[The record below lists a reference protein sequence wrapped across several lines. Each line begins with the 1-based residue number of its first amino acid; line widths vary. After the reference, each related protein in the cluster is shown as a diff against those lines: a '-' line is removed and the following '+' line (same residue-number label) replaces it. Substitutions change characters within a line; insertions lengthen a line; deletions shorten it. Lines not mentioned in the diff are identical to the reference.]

1 MNNSAGDEI
10 PYERQDDP
18 TSNRM
23 CGAAALSMVYRS
35 FGLSTSQTELAP
47 RLRQPGAPGN
57 SSARTHL
64 LAQDALSRGLGAV
77 VLRARDPYRSL
88 RQIQHQPVRVILN
101 HRLRRDSA
109 SGHYSVLVR
118 AGEQEAV
125 VHDPQRGPNT
135 RLSLDDLI
143 ELWRPLAGPSEISG
157 QVFVAVTAART
168 APASCPTCTAA
179 LPDAVV
185 CPACRKP
192 FPLHPAAIL
201 GCMDTACAGRTWDVL
216 FCPYC
221 DTGVVDALAQSA
233 SGLRG
238 GKAAEAGGEK
248 AAEADDDPLNLMALS
263 QGIDQFIAV
272 LLKVSGGAAPPVLQ
286 NQITAIRTYQAQMLE
301 LQKSESAERKTRAAQ
316 PAAGPHSVPRAEPA
330 VVPNPP
336 AAQAAS
342 RAPVDWNDLGRQL
355 VEEIGPEPA

>member
-1 MNNSAGDEI
+1 MNDNAGDEI
-10 PYERQDDP
+10 PYERQGDP

-23 CGAAALSMVYRS
+23 CGAAALCMVYRS
-35 FGLSTSQTELAP
+35 FGLSTSQAELAP

-77 VLRARDPYRSL
+77 VLRARDPDRSL
-88 RQIQHQPVRVILN
+88 RQVQHLPVRLILN

-109 SGHYSVLVR
+109 SGHFSVLVR
-118 AGEQEAV
+118 VGEHEAV

-135 RLSLDDLI
+135 RLSLDELT

-157 QVFVAVTAART
+157 NVFVAVTAART
-168 APASCPTCTAA
+168 APARCPTCAA
-179 LPDAVV
+179 TLPDAVS

-201 GCMDTACAGRTWDVL
+201 GCMDRACAGRTWDVL

-221 DTGVVDALAQSA
+221 DTGVVDALAA
-233 SGLRG
+233 SPG
-238 GKAAEAGGEK
+238 GQPERN
-248 AAEADDDPLNLMALS
+248 AAEADDDPLKLMELS

-272 LLKVSGGAAPPVLQ
+272 LLKVSGGAAAPALQ
-286 NQITAIRTYQAQMLE
+286 NQITAIRAHQAQMME
-301 LQKSESAERKTRAAQ
+301 LQKSESEERKARAAQ
-316 PAAGPHSVPRAEPA
+316 PAAGPPPVQRAEHAA
-330 VVPNPP
+330 VPEPS
-336 AAQAAS
+336 AAEAAS
-342 RAPVDWNDLGRQL
+342 QAPVDWNELGRQL
-355 VEEIGPEPA
+355 VEEIGREST

>member
-1 MNNSAGDEI
+1 VNNGVGDEI

-23 CGAAALSMVYRS
+23 CGAAALCMVYRS
-35 FGLSTSQTELAP
+35 FGLSIPQAELAP

-77 VLRARDPYRSL
+77 VLRAREPHRSL
-88 RQIQHQPVRVILN
+88 RQVHHQPVRLILN

-109 SGHYSVLVR
+109 SGHFSVLVR
-118 AGEQEAV
+118 VGQQEAV

-135 RLSLDDLI
+135 RLPLDDLI
-143 ELWRPLAGPSEISG
+143 ELWRPLGGPSEISG
-157 QVFVAVTAART
+157 NVFVAVTAART
-168 APASCPTCTAA
+168 APARCPTCTAA
-179 LPDAVV
+179 LPDTVV

-192 FPLHPAAIL
+192 FPLHPAAVL
-201 GCMDTACAGRTWDVL
+201 GCMDTSCAGRTWDVL

-221 DTGVVDALAQSA
+221 DTGVVDALAPGA
-233 SGLRG
+233 SGLP
-238 GKAAEAGGEK
+238 GEQT
-248 AAEADDDPLNLMALS
+248 AEADDDPLKLMELS

-272 LLKVSGGAAPPVLQ
+272 LLKVSGGAAAPALQ

-301 LQKSESAERKTRAAQ
+301 LQKSEAAERKAQAAQ
-316 PAAGPHSVPRAEPA
+316 PAAGPPPVPRAEHAA
-330 VVPNPP
+330 VPEPSAVEDAAP
-336 AAQAAS
+336 AA
-342 RAPVDWNDLGRQL
+342 VDWNELGRQL
-355 VEEIGPEPA
+355 VEEMGRKPT